1 MTLQEKTERMTFL
14 SEKVKKEE
22 TERKQIKES
31 VEYLELQ
38 EEINKIAEKQNAMFQ
53 FTDDSGQELEELKL
67 EIMRYFIEKKIT
79 SYENIKAKYKRNKEV
94 SVSKVLDVI
103 GGDID
108 ALVSISNISQK
119 SLKEY
124 AKSFKDKKLK
134 RELMNCVEETNIT
147 ISYLLIT

>member
-1 MTLQEKTERMTFL
+1 
-14 SEKVKKEE
+14 
-22 TERKQIKES
+22 
-31 VEYLELQ
+31 
-38 EEINKIAEKQNAMFQ
+38 
-53 FTDDSGQELEELKL
+53 
-67 EIMRYFIEKKIT
+67 MRYFIEKKIT